1 MTELQ
6 IPPEADE
13 REAMELVDDLVDI
26 GDVVEV
32 ESYAMTGEERIEVTG
47 EITGSH
53 DPDSEPAYLE
63 IDGQPVGEGSI
74 PYEEI
79 ELVIRREDQ

>member
-1 MTELQ
+1 MTELE
-6 IPPEADE
+6 IPADADE

-32 ESYAMTGEERIEVTG
+32 ESYAMTDDKRKRLSGEVTG
-47 EITGSH
+47 SH
-53 DPDSEPAYLE
+53 TPDSGPAYLE
-63 IDGQPVGEGSI
+63 LDGQPVGEGSI

-79 ELVIRREDQ
+79 ETVTRKTQR

>member
-13 REAMELVDDLVDI
+13 REAMELVDELVDI

-63 IDGQPVGEGSI
+63 IDGQPVGEGSV
-74 PYEEI
+74 PYEKI
-79 ELVIRREDQ
+79 ERVIRWDEQ

>member
-6 IPPEADE
+6 IPADADE

-26 GDVVEV
+26 GDVVEI
-32 ESYAMTGEERIEVTG
+32 ESYAMTGDERTHLTG
-47 EITGSH
+47 EVTGSH

-79 ELVIRREDQ
+79 ETVIRKVDR